1 MAYHPVGEMNIEM
14 KYYNIDN
21 NEEAVSTII
30 EIILV
35 VAIIAILIFA
45 IIVILGAV
53 TAVFVFGMADEI
65 QSDDIQPTHLVY
77 VTSKLVTDTSSDED
91 KTEVVLTFQGGEN
104 ANQLTSLHV
113 TIFDDKGDA
122 SVITDNGVSGGTVDI
137 YMNSAEWTPGSI
149 GATKKL
155 TVAKDPSRVLV
166 VGKFTDG
173 AEQVVLD
180 KSF

>member
-1 MAYHPVGEMNIEM
+1 MAYHPVGERNIEM

-30 EIILV
+30 EIILI
-35 VAIIAILIFA
+35 VAIIAILIVA

-65 QSDDIQPTHLVY
+65 QSDDIQSAHLVY
-77 VTSKLVTDTSSDED
+77 VSSKLVTDTNSDED
-91 KTEVVLTFQGGEN
+91 KTEVVLVFNGGED

-122 SVITDNGVSGGTVDI
+122 SVITDNSVSGGTVDI
-137 YMNSAEWTPGSI
+137 YMNSAEWKPESI
-149 GATKKL
+149 GSLAKL
-155 TVAKDPSRVLV
+155 GVEKDPTRFLS
-166 VGKFTDG
+166 
-173 AEQVVLD
+173 
-180 KSF
+180 

>member
-1 MAYHPVGEMNIEM
+1 MAYHPVGERNIEM

-65 QSDDIQPTHLVY
+65 QSDDIQSAHLVY
-77 VTSKLVTDTSSDED
+77 VSSKLVTDTNSDED
-91 KTEVVLTFQGGEN
+91 KTEVVLVFNGGED
-104 ANQLTSLHV
+104 ANQLTH
-113 TIFDDKGDA
+113 
-122 SVITDNGVSGGTVDI
+122 
-137 YMNSAEWTPGSI
+137 YM
-149 GATKKL
+149 
-155 TVAKDPSRVLV
+155 
-166 VGKFTDG
+166 
-173 AEQVVLD
+173 
-180 KSF
+180 